1 MQDRQ
6 VLIHDL
12 RQDLSKTEQE
22 FFQLLVR
29 VAHNA
34 EDLVETAGKS
44 PAHMAYNKAVE
55 AYEKMIEAKLWLAQ
69 TLEAIGEVGEDMYIP
84 EITEEEPTVS

>member
-12 RQDLSKTEQE
+12 RKDLSKTEQE

-34 EDLVETAGKS
+34 EDLAESAGRN
-44 PAHMAYNKAVE
+44 PAHIAYNKAVE

-69 TLEAIGEVGEDMYIP
+69 ALEAIGEVGEDMYIP
-84 EITEEEPTVS
+84 EAQEEEPTVS